1 MPTINSDIDFSAN
14 LINLRSIE
22 LSEVRPEVT
31 SLLVNGE
38 EVVQA
43 FHTIRDQ
50 VIFTNKRVFV
60 VNVQGLTGKRV
71 SYFSYPYAKVVY
83 YGIETAGVLDT
94 DSELV
99 MAFSDGARLFFDF
112 KSNVNVRQISE
123 LISEFILKE

>member
-22 LSEVRPEVT
+22 LSEVRQEVT

-112 KSNVNVRQISE
+112 KSNVNVRQIRE
-123 LISEFILKE
+123 LISEFILK

>member
-14 LINLRSIE
+14 RINLRKIE
-22 LSEVRPEVT
+22 FSEVRPEVT

-38 EVVQA
+38 EIVQA

-60 VNVQGLTGKRV
+60 VNVQGLTGKRT
-71 SYFSYPYAKVVY
+71 SYFSYPYAKVEY

-112 KSNVNVRQISE
+112 KSNVDIRQISE
-123 LISEFILKE
+123 LISEYILK

>member
-38 EVVQA
+38 DVVQA

-123 LISEFILKE
+123 LISEFILK

>member
-14 LINLRSIE
+14 LINLRKIE
-22 LSEVRPEVT
+22 LTEVRPEVT

-38 EVVQA
+38 EIVQA

-60 VNVQGLTGKRV
+60 VNVQGLTGKRT
-71 SYFSYPYAKVVY
+71 SYFSYPYAKVEY

-112 KSNVNVRQISE
+112 KSNVDIRQISE
-123 LISEFILKE
+123 LISEYILK

>member
-31 SLLVNGE
+31 SLLVKGE
-38 EVVQA
+38 EIVQA

-123 LISEFILKE
+123 LISEFILK

>member
-60 VNVQGLTGKRV
+60 VNVQGLTGQRV

-123 LISEFILKE
+123 LISEFILK

>member
-38 EVVQA
+38 EVIQA

-123 LISEFILKE
+123 LISEFILK

>member
-22 LSEVRPEVT
+22 LSEVRQEVT

-123 LISEFILKE
+123 LISEFILK

>member
-22 LSEVRPEVT
+22 LSDVRPEVNT
-31 SLLVNGE
+31 LLVNGE
-38 EVVQA
+38 EIVQA
-43 FHTIRDQ
+43 YHTIRDQ

-60 VNVQGLTGKRV
+60 VNVQGLTGKRT
-71 SYFSYPYAKVVY
+71 SYFSYPYSKIVY

-123 LISEFILKE
+123 LISEFILK

>member
-22 LSEVRPEVT
+22 LSDVRPEVNT
-31 SLLVNGE
+31 LLVNGE
-38 EVVQA
+38 EIVQA
-43 FHTIRDQ
+43 YHTIRDQ

-60 VNVQGLTGKRV
+60 VNVQGLTGKRT
-71 SYFSYPYAKVVY
+71 SYFSYPYSKIVY

-112 KSNVNVRQISE
+112 KSNINIRQISE
-123 LISEFILKE
+123 LISEYIL

>member
-123 LISEFILKE
+123 LISEFILK

>member
-14 LINLRSIE
+14 LINLRRIE
-22 LSEVRPEVT
+22 LTDVRPEVS

-38 EVVQA
+38 EIVQA
-43 FHTIRDQ
+43 YHTIRDQ

-60 VNVQGLTGKRV
+60 VNVQGLTGKRT
-71 SYFSYPYAKVVY
+71 SYFSYPYGKVDY

-99 MAFSDGARLFFDF
+99 MAFNDGTRLFFDF
-112 KSNVNVRQISE
+112 KSNVDIRQISE
-123 LISEFILKE
+123 LISEYILK

>member
-1 MPTINSDIDFSAN
+1 MPTIHSDIDFSAN

-123 LISEFILKE
+123 LISEFILK